1 MKICIIGAGVVGTYL
16 AKQLSEEGYQVAVVD
31 RNKSK
36 IEELEN
42 SIDVIAH
49 SCNALEE
56 ECLSLFKDY
65 DLYIV
70 VTDKDEVNLAI
81 ALFLRTVFG
90 KNKIIIRQ
98 EKELSENFQKSIEG
112 FLNVEIIDALN
123 EIYKNIELIIKY
135 PFISDFYEIDEGN
148 FILIGFKINKENPLK
163 NKQISD
169 LKEYREKIPF
179 TIVLIERDE
188 NIIIPTGS
196 RNILEDDFV
205 YILLEKKNLDSFID
219 MFNIPN
225 KPVKNVYFL
234 GVSDIGFGLVKGLS
248 NIKGLNIKVFEPDI
262 EKCEEIAEKF
272 TNVMVINGKFTDEE
286 LLRKEN
292 IESADIVI
300 SASYKEE
307 SILACILAK
316 KLGAKKVLALIEQ
329 PEYEE
334 IAHSLDIDIPIVSR
348 KLIARKVYRKIKHR
362 GFIDL
367 FQLKENIRIYEIYV
381 DEKLAEKTVKDIS
394 TGNFIILGIK
404 RDNEMYIAQ
413 GNTILKE
420 GDVLIVLEKEED
432 E

>member
-1 MKICIIGAGVVGTYL
+1 MRICIIGAGVVGAYL
-16 AKQLSEEGYQVAVVD
+16 AKQLSAEGYQVSVVD
-31 RNKSK
+31 KNKSK

-42 SIDVIAH
+42 SIDIIAY

-56 ECLSLFKDY
+56 DCLSLFKDY
-65 DLYIV
+65 DLYV
-70 VTDKDEVNLAI
+70 VATDKDEVNLSI

-90 KNKIIIRQ
+90 KDKIIVRQ
-98 EKELSENFQKSIEG
+98 EKELSENFQKSIEN
-112 FLNVEIIDALN
+112 FLNIEIIDALN
-123 EIYKNIELIIKY
+123 EIHKNIELVIKY
-135 PFISDFYEIDEGN
+135 PFISDFYEIDEEN
-148 FILIGFKINKENPLK
+148 FLLIGFKVTKENPIK

-169 LKEYREKIPF
+169 LKEFREQVPF

-188 NIIIPTGS
+188 NIIIPTGN
-196 RNILEDDFV
+196 RNILEDD
-205 YILLEKKNLDSFID
+205 YIYVLLEKRNLDNFIEV
-219 MFNIPN
+219 FNIPN
-225 KPVKNVYFL
+225 KPAKSIYFL
-234 GVSDIGFGLVKGLS
+234 GASNIGFGLIKRLS
-248 NIKGLNIKVFEPDI
+248 RIKELNIKVFEPDI
-262 EKCEEIAEKF
+262 EICEEIAEKF
-272 TNVMVINGKFTDEE
+272 PNVMVINGKFTDEE
-286 LLRKEN
+286 LLKREGIEN
-292 IESADIVI
+292 ADIII

-348 KLIARKVYRKIKHR
+348 KLIARKVYRKIKHK

-367 FQLKENIRIYEIYV
+367 FQLKENIHIYEIYV

-420 GDVLIVLEKEED
+420 GDILIVLEKEEN